1 MLCAVKVIAE
11 KRRRRLD
18 STGSLDGA
26 TITSSGHLL
35 MNMQQQQRR
44 ATPPAL
50 TPTCSDRVSSV
61 EHTETPTT
69 PDSSQIISVI
79 SPDRCSVAAADP
91 ISATVAVGVPCPVG
105 MPCPRRGS
113 LADDA
118 DALGGVQSPQQCC
131 CADDSLSSCAAAV
144 VLANRPTTA
153 TASADSSTAVDFS
166 STDRCSVSASP
177 TSRTLSLSIPSLR
190 QRSADLLSS
199 SDDAVVSTRSVT
211 ETVSGLMSAE
221 HLPAATDRSRLAASD
236 DIQRTSSEQ
245 IAMEVDE
252 RQSSGQSRVWTAHS
266 SDIQLSDSVSCE
278 LIEMADVTRPGAASL
293 LRRPAPT
300 AITAARVLRPL
311 ASRPHLCYTPRTCLQ
326 VRRLRSGN
334 LSSPYNASVRR
345 KSAAQE

>member
-35 MNMQQQQRR
+35 MNMQQQRR

-50 TPTCSDRVSSV
+50 TPTCSDPVFSV

-79 SPDRCSVAAADP
+79 STDRCSVAAADP
-91 ISATVAVGVPCPVG
+91 ISATVAVGVPCP
-105 MPCPRRGS
+105 RRGS

-118 DALGGVQSPQQCC
+118 DALGGVQSLQQCC

-153 TASADSSTAVDFS
+153 TASADSSTAVDFT

-177 TSRTLSLSIPSLR
+177 TSRTLSLGIPSLR

-199 SDDAVVSTRSVT
+199 SDDAVVSARSVT
-211 ETVSGLMSAE
+211 ETVSGLMSDE

-236 DIQRTSSEQ
+236 DIQRSLSEQ
-245 IAMEVDE
+245 ITMEVDE
-252 RQSSGQSRVWTAHS
+252 RQSSGQSQVWTAHS

-300 AITAARVLRPL
+300 AITAASVLRPL

-326 VRRLRSGN
+326 VRRLRSDS
-334 LSSPYNASVRR
+334 LSSPYNASARR
-345 KSAAQE
+345 KTTAQE

>member
-1 MLCAVKVIAE
+1 
-11 KRRRRLD
+11 
-18 STGSLDGA
+18 
-26 TITSSGHLL
+26 

-91 ISATVAVGVPCPVG
+91 ISATVAVGV
-105 MPCPRRGS
+105 PCPRRGS